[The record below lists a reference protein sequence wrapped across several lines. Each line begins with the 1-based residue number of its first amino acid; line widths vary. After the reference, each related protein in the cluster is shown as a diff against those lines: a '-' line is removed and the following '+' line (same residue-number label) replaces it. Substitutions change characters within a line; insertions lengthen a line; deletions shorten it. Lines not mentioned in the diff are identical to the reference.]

1 MDRVITRCNIKGHI
15 TACASK
21 SVMHRV
27 LICAALADKPTKIY
41 CNGSSEDIQATIEC
55 LRNMSAIIEEV
66 SEEHSNTKIYTVQ
79 PISKNISRVLNCRES
94 GSTLRFLIS
103 VNAALGA
110 DTIFTGRTRLME
122 RPKEELLEEL
132 AEHGS
137 TVRQT
142 ADSIVITGKLLPG
155 DYHLSGNTSS
165 QFVSG
170 LLMALPL
177 LDSGSNI
184 SLMTEP
190 ESSAYI
196 DITIDVLRQFGV
208 NIIKSG
214 TREYLI
220 NSAKKQDVLVQDLV
234 QEKRQYNSFS
244 SAGEYHI
251 EGDWSNTAFWLVAG
265 AIASPQGLRL
275 SGLDINSAQG
285 DKSIIS
291 ILKEMGADIDIV
303 NAGTQIGVDLEEMNT
318 GMKIST
324 DIEAVNAG
332 MPIGTDIEVVNAET
346 KIEITVKKSRLRGID
361 ISVKNIPD
369 LVPALAV
376 AAATAQEKTIF
387 RDAARLRLKES
398 DRIEA
403 IVNMINSLGGNAYTE
418 EDNIIIIG
426 TGRLKGGVVNSCNDH
441 RIAMAAAIATLG
453 CTEPVTIIGA
463 EAVGKS
469 YPDFYNILS
478 AHIEKPI

>member
-1 MDRVITRCNIKGHI
+1 MPSDEGFYRKYEGLFLIMDRVITRCNIKGHI

-79 PISKNISRVLNCRES
+79 PISRNISRVLDCRES

-110 DTIFTGRTRLME
+110 DTTFTGHGRLME
-122 RPKEELLEEL
+122 RPIRELLEEL
-132 AEHGS
+132 TAHGCL
-137 TVRQT
+137 VRQT
-142 ADSIVITGKLLPG
+142 ADSIAITGKLLPG

-177 LDSGSNI
+177 LDSRRI
-184 SLMTEP
+184 FSLMTEQ
-190 ESSAYI
+190 ESSDYI
-196 DITIDVLRQFGV
+196 GISIDVLRQFGV

-251 EGDWSNTAFWLVAG
+251 EGDWSNAAFWLIAG
-265 AIASPQGLRL
+265 AIVSPQGLRL

-291 ILKEMGADIDIV
+291 ILKEMGADIKTV
-303 NAGTQIGVDLEEMNT
+303 NKGKKT
-318 GMKIST
+318 
-324 DIEAVNAG
+324 
-332 MPIGTDIEVVNAET
+332 
-346 KIEITVKKSRLRGID
+346 EITVKKSRLRGID

-376 AAATAQEKTIF
+376 AAATAQGKTIF

-426 TGRLKGGVVNSCNDH
+426 TGSLKGGIVNSCNDH
-441 RIAMAAAIATLG
+441 RIAMAAAIAALD

-469 YPDFYNILS
+469 YPDFYDILS

>member
-1 MDRVITRCNIKGHI
+1 MPSDEGFYRKYEGLFLIMDRVITRCNIKGHI

-79 PISKNISRVLNCRES
+79 PISRNISRVLDCRES

-110 DTIFTGRTRLME
+110 DTTFTGHGRLME
-122 RPKEELLEEL
+122 RPIRELLEEL
-132 AEHGS
+132 TAHGCL
-137 TVRQT
+137 VRQT
-142 ADSIVITGKLLPG
+142 ADSIAITGKLLPG

-251 EGDWSNTAFWLVAG
+251 EGDWSNAAFWLIAG
-265 AIASPQGLRL
+265 AIVSPQGLRL

-291 ILKEMGADIDIV
+291 ILKEMGADIKTV
-303 NAGTQIGVDLEEMNT
+303 NKGKKT
-318 GMKIST
+318 
-324 DIEAVNAG
+324 
-332 MPIGTDIEVVNAET
+332 
-346 KIEITVKKSRLRGID
+346 EITVKKSRLRGID

-376 AAATAQEKTIF
+376 AAATAQGKTIF

-426 TGRLKGGVVNSCNDH
+426 TGSLKGGIVNSCNDH
-441 RIAMAAAIATLG
+441 RIAMAAAIAALD

-469 YPDFYNILS
+469 YPDFYDILS